1 MSSFTSSSTISDQDD
16 LGSKILLAQSRILQ
30 KVTHGGNLEEGLEAF
45 CRSIQEVFAGA
56 NCCVML
62 IDQQKQT
69 LRVAAA
75 PDLPRSLVEAL
86 EGITIGLAPGSCSAA
101 SYNNETVI
109 SSSLGDDPIWE
120 GMREDAQSG
129 GVNACWSTPIRG
141 VRWAEGP
148 HDHDEVRVL
157 GTVALYFNEAREP
170 SNVELQAL
178 ELAAAL
184 AGLTINTART
194 QAQISREQLYDSV
207 TELPNRKVFTQQLK
221 QVVREMTP
229 QDHKLGILLIDID
242 HFKEVNDTFGF
253 AVGDFLL
260 QSVAGRLLELR
271 AKTDILARFGDDEFV
286 FLISEVDNSEDVKA
300 VAAKILEAVS
310 APYDFD
316 GQQLGVSVSIGGS
329 LYPWDGEDAQTLLKN
344 AENALYTAKKQG
356 RRHYR
361 LYAPTMGGYA
371 FEKLQLKM
379 ALGYAI
385 ENQELEVAYQPKVD
399 SRSFQVVGAEALTYW
414 NHPGLGQVSPTKF
427 IPLAEE
433 TGLIIP
439 LGEWVLRTACKQ
451 LHAWQSRGHDLTIAV
466 NISAIQFRE
475 RNFVETVSK
484 IILEAGIDP
493 ATLELEITESVA
505 MNEVEK
511 TLERMT
517 ELKQLGVQIAIDD
530 FGTGY
535 SSLAYL
541 KRFPIHTLKIDRSF
555 VMKTP
560 QDKEDQAIVKAVI
573 ALAHILGLQ
582 VVAEGVETQEQ
593 ATYLRSEGCEFLQG
607 FHFSRPVPPQQLERL
622 FQSKS
627 PTTS

>member
-1 MSSFTSSSTISDQDD
+1 MSLFTSSSPTSDRED
-16 LGSKILLAQSRILQ
+16 LGSRILLAQSRILQ
-30 KVTHGGNLEEGLEAF
+30 KVAHGGALEDGLEAF
-45 CRSIQEVFAGA
+45 CVSIQEVFSGA
-56 NCCVML
+56 RCCVTL
-62 IDQQKQT
+62 LDQQKQT

-75 PDLPRSLVEAL
+75 PDLPRSLVDAL
-86 EGITIGLAPGSCSAA
+86 EGITVGLAPGSCSSAA
-101 SYNNETVI
+101 YDNETVI
-109 SSSLGDDPIWE
+109 SAALGTDPRWE
-120 GMREDAQSG
+120 GMREEALSG
-129 GVNACWSTPIRG
+129 GLSACWSTPIRG

-148 HDHDEVRVL
+148 YDHDEVRVL
-157 GTVALYFNEAREP
+157 GTVALYFAEMREP
-170 SNVELQAL
+170 TDAELQAL

-194 QAQISREQLYDSV
+194 QERIGKEQLYDSV
-207 TELPNRKVFTQQLK
+207 TELPNRRVFTQQLK
-221 QVVREMTP
+221 HVVREMRP
-229 QDHKLGILLIDID
+229 QDHKLGILLIDLD
-242 HFKEVNDTFGF
+242 HFKEVNDTFGY

-260 QSVAGRLLELR
+260 QGVSERLIDLR
-271 AKTDILARFGDDEFV
+271 GKADILSRFGDDEFG
-286 FLISEVDNSEDVKA
+286 FLISDVENSEDVKA
-300 VAAKILEAVS
+300 VAAKVLEAVS
-310 APYDFD
+310 APYDFG

-344 AENALYTAKKQG
+344 AENALYAAKKQG
-356 RRHYR
+356 RGHYR

-385 ENQELEVAYQPKVD
+385 ENQELEVNYQPKVTAENYAI
-399 SRSFQVVGAEALTYW
+399 VGAEALTYW

-439 LGEWVLRTACKQ
+439 LGEWVLQTACRQ
-451 LHAWQSRGHDLTIAV
+451 LRKWQRRGHGFSMAV

-475 RNFVETVSK
+475 RNFVEMVGKT
-484 IILEAGIDP
+484 IAEAGVDP

-511 TLERMT
+511 TLERMM

-541 KRFPIHTLKIDRSF
+541 KRFPIHTLKIDKSF
-555 VMKTP
+555 VTKTP

-573 ALAHILGLQ
+573 ALAHFLGLQ
-582 VVAEGVETQEQ
+582 VVAEGVETKEQ
-593 ATYLRSEGCEFLQG
+593 ARYLREEGCEILQG
-607 FHFSRPVPPQQLERL
+607 YHFSRPVAPQQLERL
-622 FQSKS
+622 FQSGF
-627 PTTS
+627 PGE